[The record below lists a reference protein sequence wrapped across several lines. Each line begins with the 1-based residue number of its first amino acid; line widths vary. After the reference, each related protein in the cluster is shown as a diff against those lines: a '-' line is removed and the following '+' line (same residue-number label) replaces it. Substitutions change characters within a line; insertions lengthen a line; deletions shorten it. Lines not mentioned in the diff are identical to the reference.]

1 MKTDFRGLWILAGA
15 WVTAYLQPPVLVTL
29 IVLLLFLVGFALL
42 LRRRHDAPS
51 SAPWFSGPLLL
62 LLASISISFAALGQN
77 DCQLPE
83 GAEQQRR
90 VIVAFNDPPR
100 LGEDGTNKGIAQI
113 GEYWH
118 QEQWVACP
126 IPIYLSMPYPLETGA
141 DSFET
146 ILDLQSTGAKGAFH
160 WWARAQSEPVVK
172 TWQEPTP
179 ADHLKT
185 RFASSLKELPDEA
198 RGLLPGML
206 YGDRSGQGEELSAA
220 MKDSGLSHLTAVSGS
235 NVALLGAMVL
245 VILRLCAVPRVLA
258 ALLGIGFLALFIW
271 FVGLDPSVLRAGL
284 MGIIATISL
293 MLGRGRGSLGILSL
307 SGTILLLIDPSLAVE
322 PAFAL
327 SVLATLGIIVLTPAL
342 TDILS
347 RLFPSWF
354 AQLTAICCAAQFTC
368 LPVIIALNSNF
379 SLYSLPAN
387 LLVAPLLP
395 LITSMGVICLLCCT
409 PLPAVTDILLWV
421 PGLPAGWIGK
431 LALWVVELPGAARPW
446 PPGIAGISLAV
457 GFSVVFAVLLL
468 STYES
473 EHASIHRL
481 AGAGLAVLVVLLV
494 SLVLPATLF
503 YRPAIPVTWN
513 IAMCD
518 VGQGDAFVIR
528 TGPAEGWL
536 LDAGP
541 TDGGVADCVNQL
553 GIKKLSKVFITHEHA
568 DHLGGIAEVEGTG
581 LQIDQR
587 LVSPGFDPSRWAE
600 TTVLKPGDSGGTD
613 AVHYRVIGPNEIR
626 ARYAEPNDT
635 SLVIV
640 FDFLVQGQV
649 LSFFTAGDLEEAAMH
664 QLLAELPQPPVQVLK
679 ASHHG
684 ARNGGTEII
693 ETLRPQVLLISAGK
707 DNSYGHPHQEILD
720 AARAT
725 GARVI
730 RSDLEGTVLL
740 TFEPDKVLATAIGPA
755 VR

>member
-15 WVTAYLQPPVLVTL
+15 WVTAYMQPPFLITA
-29 IVLLLFLVGFALL
+29 IVLLLFLIIFALL

-51 SAPWFSGPLLL
+51 SAPWFTGPLLL
-62 LLASISISFAALGQN
+62 LLASISVSVVTLGQDN
-77 DCQLPE
+77 CQLPE

-90 VIVAFNDPPR
+90 VVISFTDQPR
-100 LGEDGTNKGIAQI
+100 LDGEGMSKGIAQI
-113 GEYWH
+113 IKYWDKDR
-118 QEQWVACP
+118 WIACP
-126 IPIYLSMPYPLETGA
+126 TPVYLSLPYPLQPGA
-141 DSFET
+141 DEFET
-146 ILDLQSTGAKGAFH
+146 ILDLQSTGTKGAFA
-160 WWARAQSEPVVK
+160 WWAKAKSEPVVQ

-179 ADHLKT
+179 ADYLKS
-185 RFASSLKELPDEA
+185 RFTLSVKNLPDEA

-206 YGDRSGQGEELSAA
+206 YGDRSGQSEELSAA

-235 NVALLGAMVL
+235 NVALLGAMAL
-245 VILRLCAVPRVLA
+245 VILRLLSVPRVPA
-258 ALLGIGFLALFIW
+258 ALLSIGFLALFIW
-271 FVGLDPSVLRAGL
+271 FVGPDPSVLRAGL

-307 SGTILLLIDPSLAVE
+307 SGTVLLLIDPSLAVE

-327 SVLATLGIIVLTPAL
+327 SVLATLGIIVLTPAI
-342 TDILS
+342 TEILS
-347 RLFPSWF
+347 RVFPIWF

-379 SLYSLPAN
+379 SLYSLPVN

-395 LITSMGVICLLCCT
+395 LITSVGVICLLFCT
-409 PLPAVTDILLWV
+409 PLPAVADILLWV
-421 PGLPAGWIGK
+421 PGLPACWIGK
-431 LALWVVELPGAARPW
+431 LALWVIELPGASRPW
-446 PPGIAGISLAV
+446 PPGIAGIGLAV

-481 AGAGLAVLVVLLV
+481 AGIALAVVVVLLAAM
-494 SLVLPATLF
+494 VLPATLF
-503 YRPAIPVTWN
+503 YRPAIPVEWN
-513 IAMCD
+513 VAMCD
-518 VGQGDAFVIR
+518 VGQGDAFVIH
-528 TGPAEGWL
+528 TGPDEGWL

-541 TDGGVADCVNQL
+541 PDGGVAACVKQL
-553 GIKKLSKVFITHEHA
+553 GIQKLSKVFITHEHA
-568 DHLGGIAEVEGTG
+568 DHFGGFAEVEATG
-581 LQIDQR
+581 LQIDER
-587 LVSPGFDPSRWAE
+587 LVSTGFDPSRWPGTA
-600 TTVLKPGDSGGTD
+600 VLKPGDSAGTD
-613 AVHYRVIGPNEIR
+613 TVHYRVIGPNEIS

-640 FDFLVQGQV
+640 FDFLVQDQV
-649 LSFFTAGDLEEAAMH
+649 VSFFTAGDLEEEAMH
-664 QLLAELPQPPVQVLK
+664 QLLSELPQPPVQVLK

-693 ETLRPQVLLISAGK
+693 EKLKPRVLLISVGK

-720 AARAT
+720 AAQRT
-725 GARVI
+725 GTRVI

-740 TFEPDKVLATAIGPA
+740 TFEPGNVLATAIGPA